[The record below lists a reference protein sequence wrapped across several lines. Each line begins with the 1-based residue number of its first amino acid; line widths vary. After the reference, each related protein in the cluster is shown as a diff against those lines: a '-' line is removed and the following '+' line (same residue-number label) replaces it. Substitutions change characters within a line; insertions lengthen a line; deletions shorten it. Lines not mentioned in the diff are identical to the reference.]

1 MQFPHQF
8 EKEFLAMQIKSVQTS
23 LALAQHEIGH
33 ALDQIESSRI
43 DASLKRRVREMVSG
57 IVALQLFLSEEI
69 SEAAQ

>member
-1 MQFPHQF
+1 
-8 EKEFLAMQIKSVQTS
+8 MQIKSVQTNLS
-23 LALAQHEIGH
+23 LAQHQIGQ

-57 IVALQLFLSEEI
+57 ITALQLFLAEEI

>member
-1 MQFPHQF
+1 
-8 EKEFLAMQIKSVQTS
+8 MQIKSVQTS

-57 IVALQLFLSEEI
+57 ITALQLFLAEEI